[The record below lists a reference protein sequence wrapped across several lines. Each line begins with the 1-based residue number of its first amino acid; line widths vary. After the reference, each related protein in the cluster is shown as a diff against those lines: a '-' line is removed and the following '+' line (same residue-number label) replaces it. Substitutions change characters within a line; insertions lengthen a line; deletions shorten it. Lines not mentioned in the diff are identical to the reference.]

1 MEPHAYDMVPPLSRE
16 KVLKNDAKNNLVCE
30 SAVAMAFAYVCK

>member
-1 MEPHAYDMVPPLSRE
+1 MHGPTYETALPFSRE

-30 SAVAMAFAYVCK
+30 SAVAMAVSYVYK

>member
-1 MEPHAYDMVPPLSRE
+1 MHGPTYETALPFSRE

-30 SAVAMAFAYVCK
+30 SAVAMAVAYVCK